1 MLGLRILTG
10 VLAVPLLL
18 LIAFDDGWL
27 FKLGVVAAGLI
38 GTGEAL
44 WMAAQAGYRP
54 LSAFSLLLALAILGD
69 AALSFGLPSGP
80 FALPPLTAGQLL
92 APALGVAALGSLAV
106 LMVRPSQHGAI
117 NDWALTLALPIY
129 VAGLLRFF
137 FPLRYAAGSGLL
149 TWPAIVLVVSWSC
162 DIAAYA
168 VGRLLGRVRLAPQ
181 ISPAK
186 SVEGAVAGVVAAALV
201 TAGLFRPTGQSPLL
215 LAGLGLAIGVGSV
228 VGDLAESLL
237 KRQCGVKD
245 SGFLMP
251 GHGGLLDRMDAL
263 LGAAACAYF
272 YLQAVL

>member
-38 GTGEAL
+38 GTGEVL
-44 WMAAQAGYRP
+44 WMASQAGYRP
-54 LSAFSLLLALAILGD
+54 LSAFSLLLVLAILGD
-69 AALSFGLPSGP
+69 AALSFGSLSGP
-80 FALPPLTAGQLL
+80 LALPPLAAGQLL

-137 FPLRYAAGSGLL
+137 FPLRYAAGGGLL

-186 SVEGAVAGVVAAALV
+186 SVEGAAAGVVAAALV
-201 TAGLFRPTGQSPLL
+201 TVGLSGPSGQSPLL
-215 LAGLGLAIGVGSV
+215 MAGLGLAIGVGSV